1 MLSRFY
7 SVIFLAVAMSLG
19 QALGQGEKP
28 SAGPESLF
36 GLDNVIDVHIRIE
49 PEEWAKLQPP
59 KGTKMGFEGFDL
71 AIQGLMV
78 DALTGGHFRSQKSTR
93 PGLAGYL
100 GVDHQYGK
108 AEVTID
114 GETVKGIGL
123 RYKGNGSFLKYVEG
137 DVTRRLS
144 FKIDFNEYDDELE
157 FRGLT
162 KVNLNNNGSL
172 MREPLS
178 YELFREAGIH
188 CSRVGYAKVS
198 LTIPGKI
205 DRRPHGL
212 YTVIEQVDKR
222 FLKDRYGSAKGL
234 LMKPSTFG
242 AFRYFGEEWDKY
254 EIGFVPKTEAT
265 EEQKQRVIEFAR
277 LIHKSEDDA
286 FEEKVKDYLDVDQFL
301 RFLAVNV
308 LLTNL
313 DSFLGGSQ
321 NHYIY
326 LEPES
331 NKFQFFP
338 WDMDSSFGVAQFW
351 VGTPETCRD
360 MSIDHPAGKG
370 HTLIKRVLNIPR
382 HKQTYH
388 DYLDTYLNT
397 IFAEEKMRQQIER
410 AGAFVRPLVK
420 MINGRKTTD
429 GFDAVLAERPNDLE
443 QQPLKYFVTKRR
455 ASVRRQL
462 DGESEGHILFD
473 KPPDWREIIGWD
485 WGKIIWRLIKK
496 NMAFRWGIAILSVL
510 LLNFSGWLWGVVVG
524 FRGSVLWGFLNM
536 FFYPLTPVIYGFG
549 VRKELGRR
557 SAIWSIFCAA
567 CFVALIV
574 TAIAMVIPR

>member
-1 MLSRFY
+1 MSDNFHYQTLLHQIMKRLTWAFIT
-7 SVIFLAVAMSLG
+7 VFLMSLG

-59 KGTKMGFEGFDL
+59 KGTKMDFGV
-71 AIQGLMV
+71 AIQGLMA
-78 DALTGGHFRSQKSTR
+78 DAITGGHFRSEKSTR

-108 AEVTID
+108 AEITID

-123 RYKGNGSFLKYVEG
+123 RYKGNGTFLEYVEG

-157 FRGLT
+157 FRDLT
-162 KVNLNNNGSL
+162 KVNLNNNSTDPSL

-198 LTIPGKI
+198 LTIPGKV
-205 DRRPHGL
+205 DRQPHGL
-212 YTVIEQVDKR
+212 YTVVEQVDKR

-242 AFRYFGEEWDKY
+242 AFRYFGEEWDEY
-254 EIGFVPKTEAT
+254 EIGFVPKTKPS
-265 EEQKQRVIEFAR
+265 EEQKQRVIEFAS

-286 FEEKVKDYLDVDQFL
+286 FEEKVESYLDVDQFL

-326 LEPES
+326 LEPDS

-338 WDMDSSFGVAQFW
+338 WDMDISFGVFPFN
-351 VGTPETCRD
+351 GTPETRRKL
-360 MSIDHPAGKG
+360 SINHPGGKG
-370 HTLIKRVLNIPR
+370 HILIERVLNIPR
-382 HKQTYH
+382 YKKTYH
-388 DYLDTYLNT
+388 DYLDTYLSS
-397 IFAEEKMRQQIER
+397 IFAEDKMHQQIEKV
-410 AGAFVRPLVK
+410 GEFVRPMVK
-420 MINGRKTTD
+420 INGPKATD
-429 GFDAVLAERPNDLE
+429 GFDGVLADSPKWYEEHPI
-443 QQPLKYFVTKRR
+443 KYFVTKRR
-455 ASVRRQL
+455 ESVRRQL
-462 DGESEGHILFD
+462 DGESEGHILHD
-473 KPPDWREIIGWD
+473 PPPNWPEIIGWS
-485 WGKIIWRLIKK
+485 I
-496 NMAFRWGIAILSVL
+496 AFFSVL
-510 LLNFSGWLWGVVVG
+510 LLNLAGWIWGIVVG
-524 FRGSVLWGFLNM
+524 FRGSTLWGCLNI
-536 FFYPLTPVIYGFG
+536 FFSPLAPAIYGFA
-549 VRKELGRR
+549 VRRDLGFRCAIFATFCLISWIVFIA
-557 SAIWSIFCAA
+557 SAII
-567 CFVALIV
+567 
-574 TAIAMVIPR
+574 AISN

>member
-1 MLSRFY
+1 MKHLLLTT
-7 SVIFLAVAMSLG
+7 IAAVAMSLG

-123 RYKGNGSFLKYVEG
+123 RYKGNGTFLAYVEG

-313 DSFLGGSQ
+313 DSFLTGHQ

-338 WDMDSSFGVAQFW
+338 WDMDSSFGVPQLW
-351 VGTPETCRD
+351 SGTPETCRD

-473 KPPDWREIIGWD
+473 KPPDWREIIGWF
-485 WGKIIWRLIKK
+485 WWKIIG
-496 NMAFRWGIAILSVL
+496 WGIAILSVL